1 MGTDASGADI
11 PDTAGRGVGA
21 SDTGPGV
28 GGPDDRGSD
37 DWGSYDRPPGA
48 GLSES
53 WLTEPGFEEPPQVDL
68 RTDRA
73 HSARVYDY
81 LLGGK
86 TNFPADREVGDRVLA
101 DLPGVRADAT
111 AARAV
116 MHRMVRRLAEVHG
129 VRQFLDVGT
138 GIPTA
143 PNLHEIVQSVDPA
156 CRVVYVDNDPIV
168 LAHSRALLTS
178 TPEGRTAYVQGDLRE
193 PERFLADPAVAGT
206 LDLREPV
213 ALTLINIV
221 HFLSDEAAHPPV
233 RKILDALPAGSFLA
247 LSAGTADIAPE
258 RSAAAARR
266 YEDAG
271 ITLHFRSRER
281 VELFFAGLEL
291 DDPGVVLINDWHPE
305 LAEVPAPGGGTV
317 SVYGGVGRK
326 A

>member
-1 MGTDASGADI
+1 M
-11 PDTAGRGVGA
+11 
-21 SDTGPGV
+21 
-28 GGPDDRGSD
+28 
-37 DWGSYDRPPGA
+37 
-48 GLSES
+48 SES
-53 WLTEPGFEEPPQVDL
+53 WLTEAGFEEPPPVDL

-101 DLPGVRADAT
+101 ELPGVREDAT

-116 MHRMVRRLAEVHG
+116 MRRMVRRLAGVHG

-138 GIPTA
+138 GIPTT
-143 PNLHEIVQSVDPA
+143 PNLHEIVQAVDPA

-193 PERFLADPAVAGT
+193 PEQFLADPGVAAT

-221 HFLSDEAAHPPV
+221 HFLSDEVAHPPV
-233 RKILDALPAGSFLA
+233 RKLLDALPAGSFLA

-258 RSAAAARR
+258 RAGIATRR
-266 YEDAG
+266 YAEAG
-271 ITLHFRSRER
+271 IDLHLRSRER
-281 VELFFAGLEL
+281 VERFFSGLEL
-291 DDPGVVLINDWHPE
+291 DDPGVVLVDRWHPDP
-305 LAEVPAPGGGTV
+305 AGDPVPGEGKVG
-317 SVYGGVGRK
+317 VYGGVGRK

>member
-1 MGTDASGADI
+1 MATDI
-11 PDTAGRGVGA
+11 PDTNEPDSAAESSGF
-21 SDTGPGV
+21 DT
-28 GGPDDRGSD
+28 DT
-37 DWGSYDRPPGA
+37 
-48 GLSES
+48 SES
-53 WLTEPGFEEPPQVDL
+53 WLTDAGFEEPPQVDL

-86 TNFPADREVGDRVLA
+86 TNFPADREVGDRVMA
-101 DLPGVRADAT
+101 DLPGAREGAT

-143 PNLHEIVQSVDPA
+143 PNLHEIVQSVDPSS
-156 CRVVYVDNDPIV
+156 RVVYVDNDPIV

-193 PERFLADPAVAGT
+193 PEKFLADPAVAGT
-206 LDLREPV
+206 LDLNQPV

-233 RKILDALPAGSFLA
+233 RTLLDALPVGSFLA
-247 LSAGTADIAPE
+247 LTAGTGDTAPDRAE
-258 RSAAAARR
+258 IGSRR
-266 YEDAG
+266 YAEAG
-271 ITLHFRSRER
+271 IEVHMRSREG
-281 VELFFAGLEL
+281 VERFFAGLEL
-291 DDPGVVLINDWHPE
+291 DEPGVVLINRWHPE
-305 LAEVPAPGGGTV
+305 LGEAPSPGLADEQVP
-317 SVYGGVGRK
+317 VYGGVGRK
-326 A
+326 V

>member
-1 MGTDASGADI
+1 MDTNTPDNSAADEDSWDSDAFGGA
-11 PDTAGRGVGA
+11 AA
-21 SDTGPGV
+21 
-28 GGPDDRGSD
+28 
-37 DWGSYDRPPGA
+37 
-48 GLSES
+48 ES
-53 WLTEPGFEEPPQVDL
+53 WLAEAGFEEPPQVDL

-86 TNFPADREVGDRVLA
+86 TNFPADREVGDRVMA
-101 DLPGVRADAT
+101 DLPGAREAAT

-143 PNLHEIVQSVDPA
+143 PNLHEIVQSVDPS

-193 PERFLADPAVAGT
+193 PEQFLADPAVAGT
-206 LDLREPV
+206 LDLNEPV

-233 RKILDALPAGSFLA
+233 RKLLDALPPGSFLA
-247 LSAGTADIAPE
+247 LTAGTGDTSPDRAEIG
-258 RSAAAARR
+258 SRR
-266 YEDAG
+266 YAEAG
-271 ITLHFRSRER
+271 IEVHMRTHEGVER
-281 VELFFAGLEL
+281 FFAGLEL
-291 DDPGVVLINDWHPE
+291 DDPGVVLINRWHPE
-305 LAEVPAPGGGTV
+305 LGEAPSPSLADEQVPV
-317 SVYGGVGRK
+317 FGGVGRK

>member
-1 MGTDASGADI
+1 MVEA
-11 PDTAGRGVGA
+11 
-21 SDTGPGV
+21 
-28 GGPDDRGSD
+28 
-37 DWGSYDRPPGA
+37 
-48 GLSES
+48 
-53 WLTEPGFEEPPQVDL
+53 GFEEPPKVDL

-101 DLPGVRADAT
+101 DLPGAGEAAT

-129 VRQFLDVGT
+129 IRQFLDVGT

-156 CRVVYVDNDPIV
+156 SRVVYVDNDPIV

-193 PERFLADPAVAGT
+193 PELFLADPAMAAT
-206 LDLREPV
+206 LDLNQPV

-233 RKILDALPAGSFLA
+233 RKLLDALPVGSFLA
-247 LSAGTADIAPE
+247 LTAGTGDTAPDRAE
-258 RSAAAARR
+258 AGTRR
-266 YEDAG
+266 YAEAG
-271 ITLHFRSRER
+271 IEVHMRSHEGVER
-281 VELFFAGLEL
+281 FFAGLEL
-291 DDPGVVLINDWHPE
+291 DDPGVVLINRWHPE
-305 LAEVPAPGGGTV
+305 LGAAPSPGLADELVT
-317 SVYGGVGRK
+317 VYGGVGRK
-326 A
+326 V

>member
-1 MGTDASGADI
+1 MTD
-11 PDTAGRGVGA
+11 
-21 SDTGPGV
+21 
-28 GGPDDRGSD
+28 
-37 DWGSYDRPPGA
+37 
-48 GLSES
+48 
-53 WLTEPGFEEPPQVDL
+53 PGFEERPPVDL
-68 RTDRA
+68 HTDRA

-86 TNFPADREVGDRVLA
+86 TNFPADREVGDRLMA
-101 DLPGVRADAT
+101 DLPGVRPDVT

-143 PNLHEIVQSVDPA
+143 PNLHEVVQAVDPS

-193 PERFLADPAVAGT
+193 PELFLEDPGVVAT
-206 LDLREPV
+206 LDLTQPV
-213 ALTLINIV
+213 ALTLVNIV

-233 RKILDALPAGSFLA
+233 RKLLDALPAGSFLA
-247 LSAGTADIAPE
+247 LSAGTADVAPE
-258 RSAAAARR
+258 RVDAAVRR
-266 YEDAG
+266 YAEAG

-281 VELFFAGLEL
+281 VERFFTGLEL
-291 DDPGVVLINDWHPE
+291 DDPGIVLINRWHPDSAAASGSASGSGSGSGE
-305 LAEVPAPGGGTV
+305 IGL
-317 SVYGGVGRK
+317 YGGVGRK
-326 A
+326 P

>member
-1 MGTDASGADI
+1 MEISASGTDI
-11 PDTAGRGVGA
+11 PDINAPQEDG
-21 SDTGPGV
+21 GPGARV
-28 GGPDDRGSD
+28 
-37 DWGSYDRPPGA
+37 
-48 GLSES
+48 SES
-53 WLTEPGFEEPPQVDL
+53 WLTEPGFEQPPQVDL

-86 TNFPADREVGDRVLA
+86 TNFQADREVGDRMTA
-101 DLPGVRADAT
+101 ELPGVRADVT

-143 PNLHEIVQSVDPA
+143 PNLHEVVQAVDPL

-193 PERFLADPAVAGT
+193 PERFLNDPGVAAT
-206 LDLREPV
+206 LDLTQPV
-213 ALTLINIV
+213 ALTLVNIV

-233 RKILDALPAGSFLA
+233 RKLLDALPAGSFLA
-247 LSAGTADIAPE
+247 LTAGAADVAPE
-258 RSAAAARR
+258 RAETATRR
-266 YEDAG
+266 YAEAG

-281 VELFFAGLEL
+281 VERFFTGLEL
-291 DDPGVVLINDWHPE
+291 DEPGVVLVNRWHPDPAGASGE
-305 LAEVPAPGGGTV
+305 GEVG
-317 SVYGGVGRK
+317 VYGGVGRK
-326 A
+326 P

>member
-1 MGTDASGADI
+1 M
-11 PDTAGRGVGA
+11 
-21 SDTGPGV
+21 
-28 GGPDDRGSD
+28 
-37 DWGSYDRPPGA
+37 
-48 GLSES
+48 
-53 WLTEPGFEEPPQVDL
+53 TEPGFEEAPPVDL

-86 TNFPADREVGDRVLA
+86 TNFPADREVGDRVIA
-101 DLPGVRADAT
+101 DLPGVREDAT

-143 PNLHEIVQSVDPA
+143 PNLHEIVQAVDPA

-193 PERFLADPAVAGT
+193 PEQFLRDPGVAAT
-206 LDLREPV
+206 LDLGRPV
-213 ALTLINIV
+213 ALTLVNIV
-221 HFLSDEAAHPPV
+221 HFLSDEDAHPPV
-233 RKILDALPAGSFLA
+233 RKLLDALPAGSFLA
-247 LSAGTADIAPE
+247 LSAGTADAAPE
-258 RSAAAARR
+258 RTATVSRR
-266 YEDAG
+266 YAEAG

-281 VELFFAGLEL
+281 VERFFTGLEM
-291 DDPGVVLINDWHPE
+291 DDPGVVLIGDWHPE
-305 LAEVPAPGGGTV
+305 PAGAPAPGGGKV

>member
-1 MGTDASGADI
+1 MGTDASDTDTPGTTTPGVMAPGGAI
-11 PDTAGRGVGA
+11 PD
-21 SDTGPGV
+21 DF
-28 GGPDDRGSD
+28 GSED
-37 DWGSYDRPPGA
+37 CELAVD
-48 GLSES
+48 LSES
-53 WLTEPGFEEPPQVDL
+53 WLTEAGFEEPPPVDL

-86 TNFPADREVGDRVLA
+86 TNFPADREVGDRVIA

-116 MHRMVRRLAEVHG
+116 MHRMVRRLAAVHG

-143 PNLHEIVQSVDPA
+143 PNLHEIVQAVDPA

-178 TPEGRTAYVQGDLRE
+178 TPEGRTAYVQGDLRD
-193 PERFLADPAVAGT
+193 PERFLADPAVAAT
-206 LDLREPV
+206 LDLNQPV

-233 RKILDALPAGSFLA
+233 RKLLDALPVGSFLA
-247 LSAGTADIAPE
+247 LSTGTADIAPE
-258 RSAAAARR
+258 RIAKAARR
-266 YEDAG
+266 YAEAG
-271 ITLHFRSRER
+271 ISLHFRSREG
-281 VELFFAGLEL
+281 VERFFAGLEL
-291 DDPGVVLINDWHPE
+291 DEPGVVLINDWHPE
-305 LAEVPAPGGGTV
+305 PAGAPATGEV

-326 A
+326 VR

>member
-1 MGTDASGADI
+1 M
-11 PDTAGRGVGA
+11 
-21 SDTGPGV
+21 
-28 GGPDDRGSD
+28 
-37 DWGSYDRPPGA
+37 
-48 GLSES
+48 
-53 WLTEPGFEEPPQVDL
+53 TEPGFEEAPQVDL

-86 TNFPADREVGDRVLA
+86 TNFPADREVGDRVIA

-143 PNLHEIVQSVDPA
+143 PNLHEIVQAVDPA

-193 PERFLADPAVAGT
+193 PERFLGDPGVTAT
-206 LDLREPV
+206 LDLGRPV
-213 ALTLINIV
+213 ALTLVNIV

-233 RKILDALPAGSFLA
+233 RTLLDALPAGSFLA

-258 RSAAAARR
+258 RTATASRR
-266 YEDAG
+266 YAEAG

-281 VELFFAGLEL
+281 VERFFTGLEM
-291 DDPGVVLINDWHPE
+291 DDPGVVLIDDWHPE
-305 LAEVPAPGGGTV
+305 PAGAPAPGEDKV

-326 A
+326 V

>member
-1 MGTDASGADI
+1 M
-11 PDTAGRGVGA
+11 
-21 SDTGPGV
+21 
-28 GGPDDRGSD
+28 
-37 DWGSYDRPPGA
+37 
-48 GLSES
+48 
-53 WLTEPGFEEPPQVDL
+53 TEPGFETPPQVDL
-68 RTDRA
+68 RIDRA

-86 TNFPADREVGDRVLA
+86 TNFPADREVGDRVMA
-101 DLPGVRADAT
+101 DLPGARADTT

-129 VRQFLDVGT
+129 VRQFLDIGT

-143 PNLHEIVQSVDPA
+143 PNLHEIAQAVDPA

-178 TPEGRTAYVQGDLRE
+178 TTEGRTAYVHGDLQE
-193 PERFLADPAVAGT
+193 PEQFLADPGVAAT
-206 LDLREPV
+206 LDLSQPV

-247 LSAGTADIAPE
+247 LTAGTADVAPE
-258 RSAAAARR
+258 RMDKATRR
-266 YEDAG
+266 YAEAG
-271 ITLHFRSRER
+271 ITLHFRTRER
-281 VELFFAGLEL
+281 VERFFAGLEL
-291 DDPGVVLINDWHPE
+291 DEPGVVPVNHWHPDADAAATE
-305 LAEVPAPGGGTV
+305 HKV
-317 SVYGGVGRK
+317 SAYGGVGRK

>member
-1 MGTDASGADI
+1 M
-11 PDTAGRGVGA
+11 PDF
-21 SDTGPGV
+21 DL
-28 GGPDDRGSD
+28 SD
-37 DWGSYDRPPGA
+37 DCAPGA

-53 WLTEPGFEEPPQVDL
+53 WLTEPGFEERPQVDL
-68 RTDRA
+68 HTDRA

-101 DLPGVRADAT
+101 ELPGVRADAT

-143 PNLHEIVQSVDPA
+143 PNLHEVVQAVDPA

-178 TPEGRTAYVQGDLRE
+178 TPEGRTAYAQGDLRE
-193 PERFLADPAVAGT
+193 PERFLADPAVAAT
-206 LDLREPV
+206 LDLRQPV

-221 HFLSDEAAHPPV
+221 HFLSDEAVHPPV
-233 RKILDALPAGSFLA
+233 RKLMDALPDGSFLA
-247 LSAGTADIAPE
+247 LSAATADLAPE
-258 RSAAAARR
+258 RAEIASRR
-266 YEDAG
+266 YAEAG

-281 VELFFAGLEL
+281 VERFFTGLEP
-291 DDPGVVLINDWHPE
+291 DDPGVVPVNRWHPE
-305 LAEVPAPGGGTV
+305 PAGASGGGEV
-317 SVYGGVGRK
+317 GVYGGVGRK

>member
-1 MGTDASGADI
+1 MDGN
-11 PDTAGRGVGA
+11 
-21 SDTGPGV
+21 GP
-28 GGPDDRGSD
+28 
-37 DWGSYDRPPGA
+37 
-48 GLSES
+48 ES
-53 WLTEPGFEEPPQVDL
+53 WLTEVDFEQPPQVDL

-101 DLPGVRADAT
+101 DLPEARTAAA

-116 MHRMVRRLAEVHG
+116 MHRMVRRLAEEHG

-143 PNLHEIVQSVDPA
+143 PNLHEIVQAVDPS

-168 LAHSRALLTS
+168 LAHSRALLSS
-178 TPEGRTAYVQGDLRE
+178 TPEGRTAYVEGDLRE
-193 PERFLADPAVAGT
+193 PEKFLADPAVAAT
-206 LDLREPV
+206 LDLTQPV

-233 RKILDALPAGSFLA
+233 RKLVDALPAGSFLA
-247 LSAGTADIAPE
+247 LSAGTADNAPE
-258 RSAAAARR
+258 AAKAGARR
-266 YEDAG
+266 YAEAG
-271 ITLHFRSRER
+271 IEVHTRSHAEVER
-281 VELFFAGLEL
+281 FFTGLEL
-291 DDPGVVLINDWHPE
+291 DEPGVVLINQWHPE
-305 LAEVPAPGGGTV
+305 LSDSAQRLDGQV

-326 A
+326 P